1 MKESNSIQ
9 ANHKNDGLFSRVAHD
24 MSAALEWLGG
34 PAMSEQR
41 RRERDMAEVYRLKHD
56 TSAMHL

>member
-1 MKESNSIQ
+1 MKASNYFQ
-9 ANHKNDGLFSRVAHD
+9 ANHAHTGLFGRVAHD
-24 MSAALEWLGG
+24 VSAALEWLGG